1 MKKFINTI
9 GTIGA
14 CAFIA
19 YGAYLVYDR
28 FFLNKDSDETGEE
41 DDDLFDEE
49 VKNVTFAERVK
60 SAAERQLDKVK

>member
-14 CAFIA
+14 CALIA
-19 YGAYLVYDR
+19 YCAYLVYDR
-28 FFLNKDSDETGEE
+28 FFLNKDSDEIAE